1 MLSDEERQELRELP
15 EVRETHK
22 LFDKMRIDL
31 EKLHGQLSAYKKSV
45 PSNQFLRQVV
55 QRKREPADPNNVKK
69 LEITGARLAATSTIQ
84 SMKKYG
90 ESLEADPAN
99 SKVRVE
105 MVSDFLRKG
114 AHEGVLQ
121 YRDAFML
128 SMLEADDLILN
139 TEKLRLAMKAQ
150 KIYLGH
156 LLLFLQDD
164 LQVQK
169 QDKES
174 KADFIV
180 LANHIKYLKE
190 VNKILPYHNFDEKES
205 VEMDKKK
212 LLKLNRAQHEE
223 ILSPILEGVSALPM
237 ASKNKAILMEVLEDT
252 KKSIPLS
259 GYYLSRFYR
268 RTAQINLIATMT
280 GDREQAKTTVENL
293 SKSMK
298 AIMETLP
305 MMKKATRKDLS
316 PTVREFA
323 LICLMVYQYLP
334 KLGGTL
340 NSDHF
345 KRMEHA
351 EKLLT
356 RIHDERGVS
365 TLQQQL
371 HNAIEYIKAKPKQAP
386 DRGRKSREEREA
398 AEATP
403 NFFKGDVPEERDFRS
418 NKEEKEAPASIFS
431 RNLPKDKEF

>member
-1 MLSDEERQELRELP
+1 
-15 EVRETHK
+15 
-22 LFDKMRIDL
+22 
-31 EKLHGQLSAYKKSV
+31 
-45 PSNQFLRQVV
+45 
-55 QRKREPADPNNVKK
+55 
-69 LEITGARLAATSTIQ
+69 
-84 SMKKYG
+84 
-90 ESLEADPAN
+90 
-99 SKVRVE
+99 
-105 MVSDFLRKG
+105 
-114 AHEGVLQ
+114 
-121 YRDAFML
+121 
-128 SMLEADDLILN
+128 
-139 TEKLRLAMKAQ
+139 
-150 KIYLGH
+150 
-156 LLLFLQDD
+156 
-164 LQVQK
+164 
-169 QDKES
+169 
-174 KADFIV
+174 
-180 LANHIKYLKE
+180 
-190 VNKILPYHNFDEKES
+190 
-205 VEMDKKK
+205 MDKKK

-371 HNAIEYIKAKPKQAP
+371 HNAIEYIKTKPKQAP

-403 NFFKGDVPEERDFRS
+403 TFFKGDVPEERDFRS

>member
-15 EVRETHK
+15 EVIETHK

-31 EKLHGQLSAYKKSV
+31 KKLHDQLSAYKKSV

-55 QRKREPADPNNVKK
+55 QRKREPADPNNAKK

-84 SMKKYG
+84 SLKKYG
-90 ESLEADPAN
+90 DILEADPAN

-169 QDKES
+169 KDKDS

-180 LANHIKYLKE
+180 LSNHIKYLKE
-190 VNKILPYHNFDEKES
+190 VNKILPYHNFDTKES

-212 LLKLNRAQHEE
+212 LLKLNRAQHDE
-223 ILSPILEGVSALPM
+223 ILSPILEGISALPM

-268 RTAQINLIATMT
+268 RTAQVNLIATMT
-280 GDREQAKTTVENL
+280 GDREQAKNTVENL

-298 AIMETLP
+298 SIMETLP
-305 MMKKATRKDLS
+305 MMKKATKKDLS

-365 TLQQQL
+365 TLQKQL
-371 HNAIEYIKAKPKQAP
+371 HNAIEYIKTKPEQAP

-403 NFFKGDVPEERDFRS
+403 TFFRGDVPEEREFRS

-431 RNLPKDKEF
+431 KNLPKEKEF

>member
-1 MLSDEERQELRELP
+1 
-15 EVRETHK
+15 
-22 LFDKMRIDL
+22 
-31 EKLHGQLSAYKKSV
+31 
-45 PSNQFLRQVV
+45 SNQFLRQVV

-84 SMKKYG
+84 SIKKYG

-150 KIYLGH
+150 KIYVGH

-371 HNAIEYIKAKPKQAP
+371 HNAIEYIKTKPKQAP

-403 NFFKGDVPEERDFRS
+403 TFFKGDVPEERDFRS

>member
-15 EVRETHK
+15 EVLETHK

-31 EKLHGQLSAYKKSV
+31 KKLHDQLSAYKKSV

-55 QRKREPADPNNVKK
+55 QRKREPADPNNAKK

-90 ESLEADPAN
+90 DILEADPAN

-169 QDKES
+169 KDKES

-180 LANHIKYLKE
+180 LSNHIKYLKE
-190 VNKILPYHNFDEKES
+190 VNKILPYHNFDTKES
-205 VEMDKKK
+205 VEIDKKK
-212 LLKLNRAQHEE
+212 LLKLNRAQHDE
-223 ILSPILEGVSALPM
+223 ILSPILEGISALPM

-268 RTAQINLIATMT
+268 RTAQVNLIATMT
-280 GDREQAKTTVENL
+280 GDREQAKNTVENL
-293 SKSMK
+293 SRSMK

-365 TLQQQL
+365 TLQKQL
-371 HNAIEYIKAKPKQAP
+371 HNAIEYIKTKPEQAP

-403 NFFKGDVPEERDFRS
+403 TFFRGDVPEERDFRS

-431 RNLPKDKEF
+431 KNLPKEKEF

>member
-1 MLSDEERQELRELP
+1 M
-15 EVRETHK
+15 
-22 LFDKMRIDL
+22 
-31 EKLHGQLSAYKKSV
+31 
-45 PSNQFLRQVV
+45 

-90 ESLEADPAN
+90 DSLEADPAN

-105 MVSDFLRKG
+105 MISDFLRKG
-114 AHEGVLQ
+114 AHDGVLQ

-223 ILSPILEGVSALPM
+223 ILSPILEGISALPM
-237 ASKNKAILMEVLEDT
+237 ASKNKVILMEVLEDT

-371 HNAIEYIKAKPKQAP
+371 HNAIEYIKTKPKQAP

-403 NFFKGDVPEERDFRS
+403 TFFKGDVPEERDFRS

>member
-1 MLSDEERQELRELP
+1 
-15 EVRETHK
+15 
-22 LFDKMRIDL
+22 
-31 EKLHGQLSAYKKSV
+31 
-45 PSNQFLRQVV
+45 
-55 QRKREPADPNNVKK
+55 
-69 LEITGARLAATSTIQ
+69 
-84 SMKKYG
+84 
-90 ESLEADPAN
+90 
-99 SKVRVE
+99 
-105 MVSDFLRKG
+105 
-114 AHEGVLQ
+114 
-121 YRDAFML
+121 
-128 SMLEADDLILN
+128 
-139 TEKLRLAMKAQ
+139 
-150 KIYLGH
+150 
-156 LLLFLQDD
+156 
-164 LQVQK
+164 
-169 QDKES
+169 
-174 KADFIV
+174 
-180 LANHIKYLKE
+180 LKE
-190 VNKILPYHNFDEKES
+190 VNKILPYHNFDAKES

-223 ILSPILEGVSALPM
+223 ILSPILEGISALPM
-237 ASKNKAILMEVLEDT
+237 ASKNKVILMEVLEDT

-268 RTAQINLIATMT
+268 RTAQISLIATMT
-280 GDREQAKTTVENL
+280 GDREQAKNTVENL

-371 HNAIEYIKAKPKQAP
+371 HNAIEYIKAKPKEAP
-386 DRGRKSREEREA
+386 DRGRKSREEKEA

-403 NFFKGDVPEERDFRS
+403 SFFKGDVPEERDFRS

>member
-90 ESLEADPAN
+90 DSLEADPAN

-237 ASKNKAILMEVLEDT
+237 ASKNKVILMEVLEDT

-259 GYYLSRFYR
+259 G
-268 RTAQINLIATMT
+268 
-280 GDREQAKTTVENL
+280 
-293 SKSMK
+293 
-298 AIMETLP
+298 
-305 MMKKATRKDLS
+305 
-316 PTVREFA
+316 
-323 LICLMVYQYLP
+323 
-334 KLGGTL
+334 
-340 NSDHF
+340 
-345 KRMEHA
+345 
-351 EKLLT
+351 
-356 RIHDERGVS
+356 
-365 TLQQQL
+365 
-371 HNAIEYIKAKPKQAP
+371 
-386 DRGRKSREEREA
+386 
-398 AEATP
+398 
-403 NFFKGDVPEERDFRS
+403 
-418 NKEEKEAPASIFS
+418 
-431 RNLPKDKEF
+431 

>member
-1 MLSDEERQELRELP
+1 
-15 EVRETHK
+15 
-22 LFDKMRIDL
+22 
-31 EKLHGQLSAYKKSV
+31 
-45 PSNQFLRQVV
+45 
-55 QRKREPADPNNVKK
+55 
-69 LEITGARLAATSTIQ
+69 
-84 SMKKYG
+84 MKKYG
-90 ESLEADPAN
+90 DSLEADPAN
-99 SKVRVE
+99 SKERVE

-114 AHEGVLQ
+114 AQEGVLQ

-180 LANHIKYLKE
+180 LSNHIKYLKE

-223 ILSPILEGVSALPM
+223 ILSPILEAISALPM

-268 RTAQINLIATMT
+268 RTAQINLIATLT

-298 AIMETLP
+298 VIMETLP

-316 PTVREFA
+316 PTIREFA

-371 HNAIEYIKAKPKQAP
+371 HNAIEYVQAKPKQAP

-403 NFFKGDVPEERDFRS
+403 TFFKGDVPEERDFRS
-418 NKEEKEAPASIFS
+418 NKEEKEATTNIFS
-431 RNLPKDKEF
+431 RNLPKDKAF

>member
-1 MLSDEERQELRELP
+1 
-15 EVRETHK
+15 
-22 LFDKMRIDL
+22 
-31 EKLHGQLSAYKKSV
+31 
-45 PSNQFLRQVV
+45 V

-371 HNAIEYIKAKPKQAP
+371 HNAIEYIKTKPKQAP

-403 NFFKGDVPEERDFRS
+403 TFFKGDVPEERDFRS

>member
-31 EKLHGQLSAYKKSV
+31 EKLHSQLSAYKKSV

-69 LEITGARLAATSTIQ
+69 LEMTGARLAATSTVQ
-84 SMKKYG
+84 SMRKFSG
-90 ESLEADPAN
+90 SLEADPSN
-99 SKVRVE
+99 SKVRIE

-128 SMLEADDLILN
+128 SMMEADDLILN
-139 TEKLRLAMKAQ
+139 TEKLRIAMKAQ

-156 LLLFLQDD
+156 LLFFLQDD
-164 LQVQK
+164 LHVQK
-169 QDKES
+169 QEKES
-174 KADFIV
+174 KADFIA

-190 VNKILPYHNFDEKES
+190 VTKILPYHNFDSKES
-205 VEMDKKK
+205 IEMDKNK
-212 LLKLNRAQHEE
+212 LLKLSRAQHEE

-237 ASKNKAILMEVLEDT
+237 ASKNKSVLVEVLEET

-334 KLGGTL
+334 KLGGSIS
-340 NSDHF
+340 SDHF

-356 RIHDERGVS
+356 KIHDERGVS
-365 TLQQQL
+365 TLQKQL
-371 HNAIEYIKAKPKQAP
+371 HNAIEYIKTKPIQAP

-398 AEATP
+398 ADAIPT
-403 NFFKGDVPEERDFRS
+403 FFKGNVPEERDFKS
-418 NKEEKEAPASIFS
+418 NKDEKEVKSSIFS

>member
-1 MLSDEERQELRELP
+1 MLSDEERQKLRELP
-15 EVRETHK
+15 EVKETHQ
-22 LFDKMRIDL
+22 LFNKMRIDL
-31 EKLHGQLSAYKKSV
+31 EKLHGQLSAYRKSV

-55 QRKREPADPNNVKK
+55 QRKREPTDPNNVKK
-69 LEITGARLAATSTIQ
+69 LEMTGARLAATSTIQ
-84 SMKKYG
+84 SMNKF
-90 ESLEADPAN
+90 SSLLEADPAN

-105 MVSDFLRKG
+105 MISDFLRKG

-128 SMLEADDLILN
+128 SMMEADDLILN

-164 LQVQK
+164 LHAQK
-169 QDKES
+169 QEKES
-174 KADFIV
+174 KVDFIN
-180 LANHIKYLKE
+180 LSNYIKYLKE
-190 VNKILPYHNFDEKES
+190 VTKILPYHNFDTRES
-205 VEMDKKK
+205 IEMDKKK

-223 ILSPILEGVSALPM
+223 ILSPILEGISALPM
-237 ASKNKAILMEVLEDT
+237 VSKNKAVLMEVLEET

-305 MMKKATRKDLS
+305 MMKKATKKDLS

-323 LICLMVYQYLP
+323 LICLMIYQYLP

-371 HNAIEYIKAKPKQAP
+371 HNAIEYVRSKPKQAP
-386 DRGRKSREEREA
+386 DRGRKSREEKEA
-398 AEATP
+398 EEATP
-403 NFFKGDVPEERDFRS
+403 TFFKGDLPEQRDFRS
-418 NKEEKEAPASIFS
+418 NKDEKEVKTSIFAG
-431 RNLPKDKEF
+431 NLPKEKEF

>member
-31 EKLHGQLSAYKKSV
+31 EKLHSQLSAYKKSV

-69 LEITGARLAATSTIQ
+69 LEMTGARLAATSTIQ
-84 SMKKYG
+84 SMRKFSG
-90 ESLEADPAN
+90 SLEADPSN
-99 SKVRVE
+99 SKVRIE

-128 SMLEADDLILN
+128 SMMEADDLILN
-139 TEKLRLAMKAQ
+139 TEKLRIAMKAQ
-150 KIYLGH
+150 KIYLCH

-164 LQVQK
+164 LHVQK
-169 QDKES
+169 QEKES
-174 KADFIV
+174 KADFIA

-190 VNKILPYHNFDEKES
+190 VTKILPYHNFDSKES
-205 VEMDKKK
+205 IEMDKNK
-212 LLKLNRAQHEE
+212 LLKLSRAQHEE

-237 ASKNKAILMEVLEDT
+237 ASKNKSVLVEVLEET

-259 GYYLSRFYR
+259 GYYLSKFYR

-334 KLGGTL
+334 KLGGSIS
-340 NSDHF
+340 SDHF

-356 RIHDERGVS
+356 KIHDERGVS
-365 TLQQQL
+365 TLQKQL
-371 HNAIEYIKAKPKQAP
+371 HNAIEYIKTKPIQAP

-398 AEATP
+398 ADAVPT
-403 NFFKGDVPEERDFRS
+403 FFKGDVPEERDFKS
-418 NKEEKEAPASIFS
+418 NKDEKEVKSSIFS